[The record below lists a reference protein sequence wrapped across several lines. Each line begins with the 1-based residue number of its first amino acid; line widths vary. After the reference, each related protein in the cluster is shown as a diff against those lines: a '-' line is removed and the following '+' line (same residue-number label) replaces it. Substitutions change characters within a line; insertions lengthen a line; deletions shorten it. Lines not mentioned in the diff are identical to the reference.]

1 MFVRL
6 VLFEVGVESGV
17 VLRIVAVVFGLSS
30 RREVTIAAQV
40 HMSVLSIEYNSERN
54 SLRQVAYLEIGPR
67 VVSPSMVESVLRR

>member
-40 HMSVLSIEYNSERN
+40 HMSVL
-54 SLRQVAYLEIGPR
+54 
-67 VVSPSMVESVLRR
+67 